1 MKKEIKIIPMGASVT
16 LTELN
21 RLRKKANRD
30 WKRFERLEKIH
41 DENHTTADM
50 DSADNAL
57 DLWAESQTRFN
68 EALTGRKRMKDNPP
82 QVINLEHDPG
92 GVQYRENC

>member
-1 MKKEIKIIPMGASVT
+1 MKKEIKILPMGASVT

-41 DENHTTADM
+41 EENHTTESM
-50 DSADNAL
+50 DKSDDAL
-57 DLWAESQTRFN
+57 DLWAESHVRFN
-68 EALTGRKRMKDNPP
+68 EALTGRKRASIEASAPRYD
-82 QVINLEHDPG
+82 QEDGI
-92 GVQYRENC
+92 QRIENV